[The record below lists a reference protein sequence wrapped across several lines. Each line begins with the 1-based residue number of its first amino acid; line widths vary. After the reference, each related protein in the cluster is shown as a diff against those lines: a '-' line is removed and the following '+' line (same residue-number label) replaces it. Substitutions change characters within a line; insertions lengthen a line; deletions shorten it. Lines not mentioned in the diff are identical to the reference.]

1 MKGKYGVWPFL
12 ILWTLISC
20 ALGGACGLACL
31 PYGWPF
37 YFGFFSGFTL
47 GGLTALFV
55 LAAKIGDERAKRR

>member
-1 MKGKYGVWPFL
+1 MKGKYGFWPFL

-20 ALGGACGLACL
+20 GLGGVCGLAS
-31 PYGWPF
+31 PPFGFPF

-55 LAAKIGDERAKRR
+55 LAAKVGNERTKGN